1 MHYCGRLQY
10 DYIIL
15 GSLLDDQGA
24 NIVSSEAIVFGMRS
38 VTIRELL
45 GFPAPEIEFPSTGQ
59 KRQ

>member
-10 DYIIL
+10 DYIAL

-38 VTIRELL
+38 VTIGKLL
-45 GFPAPEIEFPSTGQ
+45 GFPASEIEFSSSRQ
-59 KRQ
+59 K

>member
-10 DYIIL
+10 DYIAL

-38 VTIRELL
+38 VTIGKLL

-59 KRQ
+59 KR

>member
-10 DYIIL
+10 DYIAL

-24 NIVSSEAIVFGMRS
+24 NIVSSEGIVFGMRS